1 MGVMAASVHDPL
13 MPGDIFHFI
22 GLLDG
27 QGVHI
32 GPEGN
37 GLSRLSSPDLSHK
50 AAVAFIFSKWD
61 PHFCQLLYY
70 ICPVSYT
77 HLPNE
82 EAYQKMIELNADE
95 INHLL
100 KQQKQLEKVL
110 GNYDYGSDKY
120 NETASELQEI
130 DNTISELIQQQQEY
144 NDAILQIP
152 IKEIQKQVDAL
163 ASRCV

>member
-1 MGVMAASVHDPL
+1 MGVMATGVHDPL
-13 MPGDIFHFI
+13 MPGDIFHLI

-70 ICPVSYT
+70 ICLGLRQVSPDLRDLVQVPA
-77 HLPNE
+77 H
-82 EAYQKMIELNADE
+82 
-95 INHLL
+95 
-100 KQQKQLEKVL
+100 
-110 GNYDYGSDKY
+110 GYD
-120 NETASELQEI
+120 
-130 DNTISELIQQQQEY
+130 LI
-144 NDAILQIP
+144 L
-152 IKEIQKQVDAL
+152 
-163 ASRCV
+163 